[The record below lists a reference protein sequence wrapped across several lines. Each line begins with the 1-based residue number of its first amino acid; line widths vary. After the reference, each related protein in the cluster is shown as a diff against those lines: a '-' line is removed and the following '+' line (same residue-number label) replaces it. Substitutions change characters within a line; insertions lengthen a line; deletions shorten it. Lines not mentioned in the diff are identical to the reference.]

1 MKVKSRAFQH
11 NFAKSSWQL
20 YESGVRGVKSG
31 ARFKFCLN
39 TGILFLVMV
48 TLDTVPGSLISTY
61 NPKHHFQEH
70 AVLYSVK
77 VSQTIGLHG
86 VTDGWDVFWLNW
98 LRIPRITPTNF
109 VKRLGYSKCW
119 HQQELFVHML
129 SLKMAWEGFVLYIAP
144 FVSFSAY
151 DINSSKNWFNV
162 QDKDDIIFNLHGS
175 HKI

>member
-1 MKVKSRAFQH
+1 MHCWHLFE
-11 NFAKSSWQL
+11 L
-20 YESGVRGVKSG
+20 GVRDVKSG

-109 VKRLGYSKCW
+109 VKRLDYSKSW
-119 HQQELFVHML
+119 HQQD
-129 SLKMAWEGFVLYIAP
+129 LYIIYLVLTWLEKDLY
-144 FVSFSAY
+144 FTLLLLSVS
-151 DINSSKNWFNV
+151 
-162 QDKDDIIFNLHGS
+162 LHMTS
-175 HKI
+175 ILQRIDSR